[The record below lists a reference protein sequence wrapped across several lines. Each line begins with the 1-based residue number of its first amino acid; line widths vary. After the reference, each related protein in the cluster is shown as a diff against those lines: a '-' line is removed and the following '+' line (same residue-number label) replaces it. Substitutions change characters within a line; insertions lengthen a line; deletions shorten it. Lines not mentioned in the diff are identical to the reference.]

1 MEGTMEKH
9 TVNNIIVSLVLLFF
23 GYFLGVIASD
33 CSSAGNEVE
42 YRIMAFNHFSEAG
55 ELEDELNR
63 MGSQRWELIQVKEYM
78 AIFKR

>member
-1 MEGTMEKH
+1 MKEHSIK
-9 TVNNIIVSLVLLFF
+9 NIIVGLALLFL
-23 GYFLGVIASD
+23 GYFVEVIASD
-33 CSSAGNEVE
+33 CSSADNAIE

-63 MGSQRWELIQVKEYM
+63 VGAQGWKLIQVKEYM